1 MHHLKMLVLYVL
13 PEMLVLYVCLASSSG
28 RLKEEKRRLLQEK
41 AENEQMLQLLE
52 TQRDVLSKNVNRCS
66 VNAHILK

>member
-13 PEMLVLYVCLASSSG
+13 LEMLVLFVCLVSSSG

-52 TQRDVLSKNVNRCS
+52 TQRDVLSKNVNRFS